1 MTSWIVFARPPTA
14 TEARAAIDCGG
25 GGRGEWTTSVFRFK
39 STDSAAD
46 AGSPEDE
53 STAEW
58 LSHSDIG
65 ARPAAASA
73 LLETAN
79 RRDLST
85 RSHDPEKEVSGA
97 NETSFA
103 AYQRQPYA
111 AHGVDRSEIA
121 DRPSP
126 FYVKEEEP
134 SDLDLRFASD
144 LEPPPAQKRRRVS
157 YGRFGFAPT
166 DLDRTDETSYMRSAA
181 NHTTADLT
189 AVASW
194 RTDDSYEPTYR
205 SNAGIGP
212 PPEFPFR
219 RRDLLPLNEVAA
231 SAAEQRQVSVLATV
245 WNIKQR
251 DAGSKRLHEWSLLD
265 SSGQNCPFILWESD
279 VSDTSRQVR
288 LGDVVFLGSVTAG
301 TWANRPQLKHRRG
314 ATRIHICWRTN
325 LLDPDDERYR
335 FHRGWASEVPEA
347 QAVLDQVDY
356 AAARLA

>member
-134 SDLDLRFASD
+134 SDLDLRFASKLPSLSSYLQSDPADRTAFRCAGD

-181 NHTTADLT
+181 NDTTADLT
-189 AVASW
+189 AVASG

-205 SNAGIGP
+205 SDAGIGP

-288 LGDVVFLGSVTAG
+288 LGDVVFLG
-301 TWANRPQLKHRRG
+301 
-314 ATRIHICWRTN
+314 C
-325 LLDPDDERYR
+325 E
-335 FHRGWASEVPEA
+335 
-347 QAVLDQVDY
+347 
-356 AAARLA
+356 